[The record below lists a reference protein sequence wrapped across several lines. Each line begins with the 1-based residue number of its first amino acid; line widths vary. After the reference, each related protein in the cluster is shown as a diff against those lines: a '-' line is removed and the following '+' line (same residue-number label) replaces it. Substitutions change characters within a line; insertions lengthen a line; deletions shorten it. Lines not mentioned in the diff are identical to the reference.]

1 MLVRWLIP
9 VGVGAAS
16 VAQVAHAT
24 QYLTMEQAQRA
35 AFPDATA
42 FETVR
47 AKFDASALGV
57 PTGWAPRVW
66 QARVGER
73 VLGTFFADAVI
84 GKSEAIDYSLALD
97 TNGTVIALEVLQY
110 RESHGSEVRMAPWR
124 MIFLEGLGEMPAHDG
139 LVTHAGDPLLRV
151 IACTGAPVCPE
162 AHAETRALA
171 ATLAPYIPDHATL
184 HVSGCAKGCAHP
196 GPCAVTLVGTAD
208 GYDLVRKGSPRD
220 AAEMHGLARAQILA
234 DPRMLTGAR

>member
-24 QYLTMEQAQRA
+24 QYLTVEQAQRT

-66 QARVGER
+66 QARAGER

-124 MIFLEGLGEMPAHDG
+124 KQFLGKTAR
-139 LVTHAGDPLLRV
+139 DPV
-151 IACTGAPVCPE
+151 
-162 AHAETRALA
+162 ALNQDIKNISG
-171 ATLAPYIPDHATL
+171 ATLSCRHLTEGVNRLLKVYARTALDAPA
-184 HVSGCAKGCAHP
+184 
-196 GPCAVTLVGTAD
+196 
-208 GYDLVRKGSPRD
+208 
-220 AAEMHGLARAQILA
+220 
-234 DPRMLTGAR
+234 